1 MGRLPG
7 LNQREKTMSISSI
20 SSASRLASVASLQP
34 SAPSTV
40 DAPQPA
46 EDSSSLSGPAELF
59 KRLEALSKSDP
70 AKFKQATQ
78 EISERLTE
86 EANAATD
93 PGAKK
98 MLTGLAAK
106 FNEASQTGDA
116 SVLKPPQGPPP
127 AGGPS
132 KSGGSSGKASG
143 GSSGDTKTYDAADAN
158 EDGTVS
164 LQEQLDYDAKK
175 AAAKAGEDSTGLS
188 AYKKVLRAAADQKA
202 NALFS
207 SLNSIYDSVASG
219 QAA

>member
-1 MGRLPG
+1 
-7 LNQREKTMSISSI
+7 MSISSI

-40 DAPQPA
+40 DASLSP
-46 EDSSSLSGPAELF
+46 EESSSLSGPAELF
-59 KRLEALSKSDP
+59 KKLEALSKSDP

-78 EISERLTE
+78 EISEKLTE
-86 EANAATD
+86 EADSATD

-143 GSSGDTKTYDAADAN
+143 GSSGDTKTYDPADTN
-158 EDGTVS
+158 KDGTVS
-164 LQEQLDYDAKK
+164 LQEQMDYDAEKV
-175 AAAKAGEDSTGLS
+175 AKSGEDPTSLS
-188 AYKKVLRAAADQKA
+188 AYKKVLHAAADQKA
-202 NALFS
+202 NTLFS
-207 SLNSIYDSVASG
+207 SLNSIYDSVVSG
-219 QAA
+219 QSA